1 MQAFVDVFGEYA
13 GWAHNTLFIGE
24 LASQQQHLPPGMRT
38 ARASTA
44 PKSPKRS
51 KSAAANSKSAAAKL
65 ADESDAVKRERPDA
79 SAGSEQP
86 EGAVSTADAVE
97 NKVEIKLEEAAG
109 VQAPLSALQRSIASC
124 TVVQ

>member
-38 ARASTA
+38 ACASTA
-44 PKSPKRS
+44 PKSPKR
-51 KSAAANSKSAAAKL
+51 SKSAAAKL

-79 SAGSEQP
+79 NAGSEHP
-86 EGAVSTADAVE
+86 DGAVSTADAVE
-97 NKVEIKLEEAAG
+97 TKVEIKLEEAAG
-109 VQAPLSALQRSIASC
+109 VQAPLSASQRPTQSC
-124 TVVQ
+124 TVV